1 MRVVAA
7 TMAEDLMITEDD
19 LLAPNKKINFNKAA
33 RVDGIPGTVVK
44 LIVERTTEQLVR
56 ALNEVNRSG
65 KSPAIWKVAKVV
77 LIPKPG
83 KDPPLPSSFRQISVL
98 SSTQ

>member
-1 MRVVAA
+1 MRVVTA
-7 TMAEDLMITEDD
+7 TTAKNLMITEDY
-19 LLAPNKKINFNKAA
+19 LLAASKQTNFNKAA
-33 RVDGIPGTVVK
+33 GVDNIPGTVVK
-44 LIVERTTEQLVR
+44 LIVERRTEKLVR
-56 ALNEVNRSG
+56 APNEVNRSG

-83 KDPPLPSSFRQISVL
+83 KDSPLPSSFQPISVP